1 VRLSKTKV
9 QELWDNGLNVMDI
22 AMNVFAS
29 VGDPDLRA
37 AYDREYERG
46 IDRDTKKKLLQSYS
60 ERILKKLFEGDI
72 KLSQRNNLTMADIGL
87 GDATEEIDGT
97 LRIIQRRKGL
107 IEIHDNTISLTAKG
121 RKESKKIK

>member
-46 IDRDTKKKLLQSYS
+46 IDRDTKKKLLQSYCTDQPFPEYS
-60 ERILKKLFEGDI
+60 
-72 KLSQRNNLTMADIGL
+72 
-87 GDATEEIDGT
+87 
-97 LRIIQRRKGL
+97 
-107 IEIHDNTISLTAKG
+107 ISWNRFSYFSHLHRTQ
-121 RKESKKIK
+121 S